1 MNILEWALNH
11 KGMEEFFQKT
21 EKGWLIKTECC
32 DGLWVMDCV
41 IDYFME
47 EQDFRSYDPEAMC
60 PAQKTCERDVSE
72 EELQKIFGG
81 LTVIDDTDG
90 KARWTSEAK
99 EPYFRLRGRRLSEE
113 QAFEILARTEH
124 IFERAV
130 WEVQQEGDALKKAVE
145 EWYEKIRRNGY
156 EGNPSLF
163 FFNDYF
169 SDSIVRYIGGYVWP
183 DGRVGLNEVMYKYPF
198 MDEILDQ
205 FMDWAMKY
213 PCLELVLVI
222 TKWDCM
228 SPMRYKASV
237 LDSLEHIPN
246 PDRDLDEYQKPYEPI
261 TAEDVDCAVEIKPG
275 LIHFL
280 TPEEGLKKLAE
291 YDQQYTEEE
300 RRQFASDAYHSHTKV
315 RELNRDYLMRIIEY
329 YGGAPDPVKDY
340 ILRLYEQS
348 ERGKAWQ
355 ALGTSIGLHEEKNRV
370 MLEAG
375 EEES

>member
-21 EKGWLIKTECC
+21 EKGWLIKTGCYDE
-32 DGLWVMDCV
+32 LWVIDCV
-41 IDYFME
+41 IEYFKE
-47 EQDFRSYDPEAMC
+47 ELDLRSDDPEDMC
-60 PAQKTCERDVSE
+60 PARKTYKREVSE
-72 EELQKIFGG
+72 KELQKIFGR

-90 KARWTSEAK
+90 KARWTSEAR
-99 EPYFRLRGRRLSEE
+99 EPYFRLRGKRLSEE
-113 QAFEILARTEH
+113 QAFEILTRTEY

-130 WEVQQEGDALKKAVE
+130 WEVRQEESALKKAVG

-156 EGNPSLF
+156 EGNPSTF
-163 FFNDYF
+163 FSNDYF
-169 SDSIVRYIGGYVWP
+169 SGSMGRYIGGYVWP
-183 DGRVGLNEVMYKYPF
+183 DGRVGLNEIMYKYPF

-213 PCLELVLVI
+213 PCLELILVI
-222 TKWDCM
+222 TKWDGM

-237 LDSLEHIPN
+237 LDYLEQIPN

-261 TAEDVDCAVEIKPG
+261 PAEAVDCAVEIKPG

-300 RRQFASDAYHSHTKV
+300 RRQFASSDYHSHTGV
-315 RELNRDYLMRIIEY
+315 RELNRDHLLRMIEY
-329 YGGAPDPVKDY
+329 YGGAPDLVKEH
-340 ILRLYEQS
+340 ILRLYEKMDK
-348 ERGKAWQ
+348 R
-355 ALGTSIGLHEEKNRV
+355 
-370 MLEAG
+370 
-375 EEES
+375 